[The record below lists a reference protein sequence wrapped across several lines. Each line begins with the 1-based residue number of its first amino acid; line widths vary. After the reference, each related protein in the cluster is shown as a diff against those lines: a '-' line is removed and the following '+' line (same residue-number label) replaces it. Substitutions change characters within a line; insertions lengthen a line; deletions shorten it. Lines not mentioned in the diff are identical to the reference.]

1 MTDFQKRDKSIKI
14 RVSEDELSR
23 LKENAAGRQLASWL
37 RDVGLY
43 KKTKR
48 LNPPPPVSSDLLRQ
62 LAAIGNNINQIAKQV
77 NTSETAASDAIRI
90 IVELDAIQK
99 ELSILRQVHAR
110 KD

>member
-14 RVSEDELSR
+14 RVTDDELSR
-23 LKENAAGRQLASWL
+23 LKANAAGRQLASWL
-37 RDVGLY
+37 RDVGLS

-48 LNPPPPVSSDLLRQ
+48 LNPPPPVAPDLLRQ
-62 LAAIGNNINQIAKQV
+62 LAALGNNVNQIAKQV
-77 NTSETAASDAIRI
+77 NSSDIASSDAIRI

-99 ELSILRQVHAR
+99 ELSKLRQDHAR